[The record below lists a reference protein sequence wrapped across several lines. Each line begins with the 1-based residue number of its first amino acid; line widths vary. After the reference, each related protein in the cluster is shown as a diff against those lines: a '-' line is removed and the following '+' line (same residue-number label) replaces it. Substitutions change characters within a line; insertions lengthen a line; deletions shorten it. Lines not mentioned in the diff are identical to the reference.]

1 MGHASTL
8 RFRTLHSLRV
18 RGFATVDD
26 LAESTALAAHEIEA
40 QLAELKEE
48 GIVLFRERR
57 SLWQLTPEGRSAH
70 PDALAADAADAP
82 LDRIAPLY
90 AAFLAQNTTFK
101 ELCGD
106 WQLRGGVPNDHTDA
120 AHDAA
125 VLERFGAFS
134 DESVPIV
141 ADLGAAYERFAP
153 YAPRLAGAAERVLA
167 GDIKQLTGVM
177 CGSFH
182 DVWMELHEDL
192 LLTQGIERSA
202 EGSF

>member
-1 MGHASTL
+1 M
-8 RFRTLHSLRV
+8 
-18 RGFATVDD
+18 
-26 LAESTALAAHEIEA
+26 
-40 QLAELKEE
+40 Q
-48 GIVLFRERR
+48 FRERR
-57 SLWQLTPEGRSAH
+57 SLWQLTPEGRAAH
-70 PDALAADAADAP
+70 PAELAADAAGAP

-90 AAFLAQNTTFK
+90 TAFLARNTTFK

-106 WQLRGGVPNDHTDA
+106 WQLRDGVPNDHTDT
-120 AHDAA
+120 AHDGV
-125 VLERFGAFS
+125 VLDRFGAFS
-134 DESVPIV
+134 DESVPVV

-153 YAPRLAGAAERVLA
+153 YAPRLAEAAERVL
-167 GDIKQLTGVM
+167 GGEIRQLTGVM